1 MTTGPFADFVGKIS
15 EINLEKREL
24 KVMVAIFG
32 RDTPVFVP
40 LNEIEKV

>member
-1 MTTGPFADFVGKIS
+1 
-15 EINLEKREL
+15 L

-32 RDTPVFVP
+32 RETPVFVH